1 MKGNLLRFLYALLPM
16 VECNSANKLVKQEQ
30 NTTWNKMVQEE
41 AVEDIEMFAGIEE
54 DDAKDLLEGIHEKI
68 GSLQDK
74 AKVTAVAVT
83 LAFSMVGG
91 ISSYILNLKDKLYA
105 NEWIT
110 AILVFFVIASCFYL
124 IVSGFYSLL
133 TLNSRPKYDFSP
145 KDFVYL
151 EQLSTNEKKKEEKLL
166 MIGTQYKMT
175 TFQNIILNNY
185 VDCSNNNLRNAL
197 ISLGVFFSLICLSF
211 TITTNYS
218 NQLEQQSNIL
228 TEQTELIKNLQEEI
242 NILQEESKNIQK
254 NLSDLDKSSKDVNA
268 EINSE
273 IQKLNLLLEISLSD
287 DKNKN

>member
-1 MKGNLLRFLYALLPM
+1 M
-16 VECNSANKLVKQEQ
+16 VECNVVNKSVKQEQ
-30 NTTWNKMVQEE
+30 NSTWNKITKEE
-41 AVEDIEMFAGIEE
+41 SIEEIEIFTGIQE
-54 DDAKDLLEGIHEKI
+54 DDAKNLLKGIHEKI
-68 GSLQDK
+68 SSLQDK

-105 NEWIT
+105 NVWIT

-124 IVSGFYSLL
+124 IVSGYYSLL

-145 KDFVYL
+145 KDYAYL
-151 EQLSTNEKKKEEKLL
+151 SNLSTDEEKKKEKLL

>member
-1 MKGNLLRFLYALLPM
+1 M
-16 VECNSANKLVKQEQ
+16 VECNVVNKSVKQEQ
-30 NTTWNKMVQEE
+30 NTTWNKITKEE
-41 AVEDIEMFAGIEE
+41 SIEEIEIFTGIQE
-54 DDAKDLLEGIHEKI
+54 DDAKNLLKGIHEKI
-68 GSLQDK
+68 SSLQDK

-105 NEWIT
+105 NVWIT

-124 IVSGFYSLL
+124 IVSGYYSLL

-145 KDFVYL
+145 KDYAYL
-151 EQLSTNEKKKEEKLL
+151 SNLSTDEEKKKEKLL

>member
-1 MKGNLLRFLYALLPM
+1 MLYTLFPM
-16 VECNSANKLVKQEQ
+16 VECNVVNKSVKQEQ
-30 NTTWNKMVQEE
+30 NTTWNKITKEE
-41 AVEDIEMFAGIEE
+41 SIEEIEIFTGIQE
-54 DDAKDLLEGIHEKI
+54 DDAKNLLKGIHEKI
-68 GSLQDK
+68 SSLQDK

-105 NEWIT
+105 NVWIT

-124 IVSGFYSLL
+124 IVSGYYSLL

-145 KDFVYL
+145 KDYAYL
-151 EQLSTNEKKKEEKLL
+151 SNLSTDEEKKKEKLL

>member
-1 MKGNLLRFLYALLPM
+1 MKKCLIRLLYTLFPM
-16 VECNSANKLVKQEQ
+16 VECNVVNKSVKQEQ
-30 NTTWNKMVQEE
+30 NTTWNKITKEE
-41 AVEDIEMFAGIEE
+41 SIEEIEIFTGIQE
-54 DDAKDLLEGIHEKI
+54 DDAKNLLKGIHEKI
-68 GSLQDK
+68 SSLQDK

-105 NEWIT
+105 NVWIT

-124 IVSGFYSLL
+124 IVSGYYSLL

-145 KDFVYL
+145 KDYAYL
-151 EQLSTNEKKKEEKLL
+151 SNLSTDEEKKKEKLL

-273 IQKLNLLLEISLSD
+273 IQKLNLLLERSLSD

>member
-1 MKGNLLRFLYALLPM
+1 MKKCLIRLLYTLFPM
-16 VECNSANKLVKQEQ
+16 VECNVVNKSVKQEQ
-30 NTTWNKMVQEE
+30 NTTWNKITKEE
-41 AVEDIEMFAGIEE
+41 SIEEIEIFTGIQE
-54 DDAKDLLEGIHEKI
+54 DDAKNLLKGIHEKI
-68 GSLQDK
+68 SSLQDK

-105 NEWIT
+105 NVWIT

-124 IVSGFYSLL
+124 IVSGYYSLL

-145 KDFVYL
+145 KDYAYL
-151 EQLSTNEKKKEEKLL
+151 SNLSTDEEKKKEKLL